1 MIFQC
6 WRISSKVFYDAS
18 SDVNKQAQV
27 NSLFIQWW
35 LIASPLFAVGE
46 QCGSNQGHLPQSFWM
61 ISYQNLIHIFEK
73 ANQNFV
79 TCTQCVNLCIRT
91 VYQNNEVCS
100 KCCKRKNIDGL
111 LSCSTVLARDRKC
124 VLLTSEYQCQ
134 QKSFSCVGKLLI
146 LVFFYYSW
154 VCVSVLLRADR
165 HIGLGRL
172 EIGRKSLSHLIYLQ
186 MSICVN
192 RTFCTLFPLKYF
204 WDWMSN
210 QNTSHWII
218 WKNRCDYC
226 DFFPCLLKKSMQ
238 IIIIKNTKINETISG
253 KMSVESE
260 GNGMKTICACDSR
273 LIGWLIYAL
282 FAYIWFQFQTNTQ
295 WTHRHTH
302 KHGQL
307 SIIVNAHQHTIRAV
321 YTQSHSTHTD
331 TNTWKCIVRYSYTRR
346 EKKKQKQ
353 PDTNTERKQQ
363 QRQQH
368 STSIG
373 SNAYKNTLCEW
384 SAIHFSIEIQC
395 IQIGKFY
402 SSSEERK

>member
-1 MIFQC
+1 MFHCSSSWSKMCTINV
-6 WRISSKVFYDAS
+6 RISMSTKIVQLCWKIVDS
-18 SDVNKQAQV
+18 
-27 NSLFIQWW
+27 
-35 LIASPLFAVGE
+35 
-46 QCGSNQGHLPQSFWM
+46 
-61 ISYQNLIHIFEK
+61 IS
-73 ANQNFV
+73 
-79 TCTQCVNLCIRT
+79 C
-91 VYQNNEVCS
+91 
-100 KCCKRKNIDGL
+100 
-111 LSCSTVLARDRKC
+111 
-124 VLLTSEYQCQ
+124 
-134 QKSFSCVGKLLI
+134 
-146 LVFFYYSW
+146 FFYYSW

>member
-1 MIFQC
+1 
-6 WRISSKVFYDAS
+6 
-18 SDVNKQAQV
+18 
-27 NSLFIQWW
+27 
-35 LIASPLFAVGE
+35 
-46 QCGSNQGHLPQSFWM
+46 M

-146 LVFFYYSW
+146 LVFFLLFMGVRECSSACW
-154 VCVSVLLRADR
+154 SSHRTREIGNWKKISITFDLSANVHLRKSHFLHVIPFEILLRLNVESK
-165 HIGLGRL
+165 HFSLNHM
-172 EIGRKSLSHLIYLQ
+172 EKSLRLL
-186 MSICVN
+186 
-192 RTFCTLFPLKYF
+192 
-204 WDWMSN
+204 W
-210 QNTSHWII
+210 
-218 WKNRCDYC
+218 
-226 DFFPCLLKKSMQ
+226 FFPKKSMR

-346 EKKKQKQ
+346 EKKKTKTTRHKYRTKAAAAAAAQHFHWKQ
-353 PDTNTERKQQ
+353 C
-363 QRQQH
+363 
-368 STSIG
+368 
-373 SNAYKNTLCEW
+373 L
-384 SAIHFSIEIQC
+384 
-395 IQIGKFY
+395 
-402 SSSEERK
+402 